1 VLLPSQSANSVR
13 GAANP
18 GGMVQLAQNLYDL
31 TAKWATRF
39 SCKEF
44 CDLRLLSCRLQ
55 WHVMV
60 GAFKSPEPGAQ
71 VVDQQLSDVSPG
83 ATALFRTLLASTSY
97 VRRRR

>member
-1 VLLPSQSANSVR
+1 VR

-44 CDLRLLSCRLQ
+44 CD
-55 WHVMV
+55 HVMV